1 MRGKAQKLP
10 GVGFTPR
17 RTDPFGTAMKR
28 AAHRM
33 AKEAK
38 EQRFLTSAG
47 YARSFSEMLQ
57 RSGVELR
64 TLGNESLRR
73 SRPPR
78 SSVGFR

>member
-17 RTDPFGTAMKR
+17 QTDPFGTATKR

-57 RSGVELR
+57 RSDVVLR
-64 TLGNESLRR
+64 MLGNG
-73 SRPPR
+73 P
-78 SSVGFR
+78 